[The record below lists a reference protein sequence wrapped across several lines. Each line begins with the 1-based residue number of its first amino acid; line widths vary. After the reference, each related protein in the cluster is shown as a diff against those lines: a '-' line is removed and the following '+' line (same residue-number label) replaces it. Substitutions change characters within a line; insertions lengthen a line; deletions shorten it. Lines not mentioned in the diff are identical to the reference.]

1 MAKRYSLAGQLAAV
15 TTTPG
20 KTIVSVVG
28 VSLTRFAIYDAMFG
42 ADATSPADN
51 SLRFRLRRFSV
62 APTVTAQQGTA
73 VDSGDAASQLTSGT
87 AGCGVNASAEGTYTA
102 GTELLDVPLNQRATF
117 RWVAFPDGEFR
128 APASTNGIG
137 LVCFAASYVGV
148 ATGNVMWQE

>member
-1 MAKRYSLAGQLAAV
+1 MADRYSLAGQLAAV

-20 KTIVSVVG
+20 KTIVSAVG
-28 VSLTRFAIYDAMFG
+28 VATKRFMVYDVIFG

-51 SLRFRLRRFSV
+51 SLRFRLRRFTV

-73 VDSGDAASQLTSGT
+73 VDSASAASLLTSGT

-117 RWVAFPDGEFR
+117 RHVVFPDGEFKC
-128 APASTNGIG
+128 PASTNGIG
-137 LVCFAASYVGV
+137 CVCFAASYVGV
-148 ATGNVMWQE
+148 ATATIMWQE

>member
-1 MAKRYSLAGQLAAV
+1 MTARYSLAGQLGAV

-28 VSLTRFAIYDAMFG
+28 VSTKRARIYDAIMG

-62 APTVTAQQGTA
+62 APTVTAQQGSA
-73 VDSGDAASQLTSGT
+73 NDPADPASILTSGVG
-87 AGCGVNASAEGTYTA
+87 GCGVNASAEGTYTA

-117 RWVAFPDGEFR
+117 RWVAFPDGELTI
-128 APASTNGIG
+128 PASTNGLG

-148 ATGNVMWQE
+148 ATGTVAWQE